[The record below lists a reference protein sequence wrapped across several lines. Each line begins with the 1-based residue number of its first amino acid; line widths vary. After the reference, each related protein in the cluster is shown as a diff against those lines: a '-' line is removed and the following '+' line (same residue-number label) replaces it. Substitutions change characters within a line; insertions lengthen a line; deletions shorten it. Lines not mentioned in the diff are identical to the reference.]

1 MLRSLAENTTTK
13 IMNLLVFAISLIPFI
28 LYIYIAGQRIGLPF
42 DVEWAEGAA
51 VNQVNQILSGNTLY
65 IKPTVHFS
73 PLVYTPLYY
82 YVSSA
87 VAVFTNDVLFSLR
100 LVSVVSSFGST
111 AIIFWLVKRETG
123 NSFAGWLSGILFL
136 ACFEIS
142 KGFYDLARVD
152 SFYVLITLL
161 VLAAVLTAKRKAGLG
176 ISGILFAVA
185 FFTKQSALIV
195 FFPLVIYFVFFDFK
209 RTWIFLAAAMT
220 GIGIPLLLINT
231 ISNGWFG
238 YYIFMLPK
246 EHGYS
251 ILDAINFWV
260 GDTLRPLGIAMGFLV
275 LKFLPK
281 IVLHRNENG
290 QGKDATPKEKKIEFI
305 KKKIDLAKSNTDI
318 IYLLFVIGAFLAAWI
333 TRSSNGG
340 GSNNSMSAYAALA
353 IIFGLGYDLALQKAK
368 KANLDTAITHVFIST
383 LVIIQLASLTY
394 NPFNYIPTKADRA
407 ANLLLLELIDETP
420 GEVLIPYRS
429 HLPGLVNKETYIHVV
444 NLFEITGY
452 FHGEIQPE
460 GHEIINE
467 IRQGICE
474 QKYSVI
480 VLDQPVPWLGEQI
493 SEMYRLSKDSQFEV
507 IGTGSREMLWQD
519 GLDHLYFPIEAGN
532 PESCYETY

>member
-1 MLRSLAENTTTK
+1 
-13 IMNLLVFAISLIPFI
+13 MNLLVFAISLIPFI

-51 VNQVNQILSGNTLY
+51 VNQVNQILSGNALY
-65 IKPTVHFS
+65 LKPTVHFS

-100 LVSVVSSFGST
+100 LVSVVSSFGS
-111 AIIFWLVKRETG
+111 AAVIFWLVKRETG

-136 ACFEIS
+136 ACFELS
-142 KGFYDLARVD
+142 NGFYDLARVD
-152 SFYVLITLL
+152 SFYILITLL
-161 VLAAVLTAKRKAGLG
+161 VLTAVLTAKRKAGLG
-176 ISGILFAVA
+176 ISGVLFAVA

-195 FFPLVIYFVFFDFK
+195 FFPLIIYFVFFDFK
-209 RTWIFLAAAMT
+209 RTWIFLAAAMA
-220 GIGIPLLLINT
+220 GIGIPLLLISAN
-231 ISNGWFG
+231 SNGWFG

-251 ILDAINFWV
+251 IIDAINFWV

-275 LKFLPK
+275 LNFLPK

-305 KKKIDLAKSNTDI
+305 KTKIDLAKSNTDV

-353 IIFGLGYDLALQKAK
+353 IMFGLGYDLALQKAK
-368 KANLDTAITHVFIST
+368 KANLDAAITHVFIST
-383 LVIIQLASLTY
+383 LVIIQLVSLTY

-480 VLDQPVPWLGEQI
+480 ILDQPVPWFGEQI
-493 SEMYRLSKDSQFEV
+493 SGMYGLSKDSQFEI

-519 GLDHLYFPIEAGN
+519 GLDHIYFPIEEGN